1 MPAHYIWRKK
11 KPDCSQSM
19 IVWQIT
25 ASSACF
31 DYKSFL
37 SRCHWFFEN
46 EGRGELIWSVCKPDN
61 QELQNEIEEDNILVC
76 NSPWFPLFRG
86 IAMGRIIIF
95 FHRYAQL
102 PNQPYK

>member
-1 MPAHYIWRKK
+1 
-11 KPDCSQSM
+11 M

-31 DYKSFL
+31 DSFL

-46 EGRGELIWSVCKPDN
+46 DGGWLIWSVCKPDN

-76 NSPWFPLFRG
+76 N
-86 IAMGRIIIF
+86 
-95 FHRYAQL
+95 
-102 PNQPYK
+102 

>member
-1 MPAHYIWRKK
+1 
-11 KPDCSQSM
+11 M

-46 EGRGELIWSVCKPDN
+46 DGGWLIWSVCKPDN

-76 NSPWFPLFRG
+76 N
-86 IAMGRIIIF
+86 
-95 FHRYAQL
+95 
-102 PNQPYK
+102 